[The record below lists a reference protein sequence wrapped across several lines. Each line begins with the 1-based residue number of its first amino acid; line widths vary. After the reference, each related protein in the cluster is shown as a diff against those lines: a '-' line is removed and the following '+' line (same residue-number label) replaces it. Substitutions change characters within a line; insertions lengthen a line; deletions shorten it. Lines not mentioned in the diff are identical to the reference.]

1 MTSTETKTETQTE
14 KVELKAKA
22 RKALTAFVEAKQIIK
37 EAEEV
42 KAKAEAEIREALG
55 EATVATVNGFQVLSV
70 ASRKRTNVNA
80 KELEAKFPEAFEATK
95 YIVEYDFLN
104 VIQAPAAKA

>member
-1 MTSTETKTETQTE
+1 MTSTETQTE

-42 KAKAEAEIREALG
+42 KAQAEKEIREALG
-55 EATVATVNGFQVLSV
+55 EALVATINGFQVLSV

-80 KELEAKFPEAFEATK
+80 KELQAKFPVAFEATK

-104 VIQAPAAKA
+104 VIQAPTTKL

>member
-1 MTSTETKTETQTE
+1 MTSTETQTE

-80 KELEAKFPEAFEATK
+80 KELEAKFPEAYEATK

-104 VIQAPAAKA
+104 VIQAPTAKA

>member
-42 KAKAEAEIREALG
+42 KAQAEKEIREALG
-55 EATVATVNGFQVLSV
+55 NALVATINGFQVLSV
-70 ASRKRTNVNA
+70 AFRKRTNVNA
-80 KELEAKFPEAFEATK
+80 KKLEAKFPGAFEATK

-104 VIQAPAAKA
+104 VIQAPTTKS

>member
-1 MTSTETKTETQTE
+1 MTSTETQTE

-104 VIQAPAAKA
+104 VIQAPTAKA